1 MKIIELEKKI
11 AELEN
16 TISTSLKSCKIH
28 NSISLAGSRRA
39 LNSTPIKISSDKPF
53 NPLPKELDLS
63 AIQAATIGVDEDCG
77 YCDSPE
83 DFLIVENYLK
93 DMKNCGG
100 ICLGC
105 LDFFYDQPWFPLV
118 HPNMLND
125 DDPRK

>member
-1 MKIIELEKKI
+1 M
-11 AELEN
+11 
-16 TISTSLKSCKIH
+16 
-28 NSISLAGSRRA
+28 
-39 LNSTPIKISSDKPF
+39 ISSDKPF

-63 AIQAATIGVDEDCG
+63 AIQAATIGEDEDCG
-77 YCDSPE
+77 CCDSPE